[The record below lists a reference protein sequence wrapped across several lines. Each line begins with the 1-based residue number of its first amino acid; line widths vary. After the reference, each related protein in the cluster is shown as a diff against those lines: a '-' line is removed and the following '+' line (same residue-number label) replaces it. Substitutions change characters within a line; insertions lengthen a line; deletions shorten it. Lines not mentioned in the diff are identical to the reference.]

1 MPHEHRY
8 EILNKIFAM
17 SPRHLFKIQRI
28 SHTIWPMQNN
38 DSIKIPKYIYYI
50 WKDLQMTLYSTLHDA
65 LLFAQTLI
73 FFQGSKFYLFEVYSL
88 FNFSPLVVMR
98 GRDFSNSAFS
108 PETRNWHAMIFY

>member
-1 MPHEHRY
+1 
-8 EILNKIFAM
+8 
-17 SPRHLFKIQRI
+17 
-28 SHTIWPMQNN
+28 
-38 DSIKIPKYIYYI
+38 
-50 WKDLQMTLYSTLHDA
+50 MTLYSTLHDA

-108 PETRNWHAMIFY
+108 PETRNWHAVIFY